1 MPPYWFTV
9 PFGHI
14 PCSICWESVEYS
26 NFLIYPGGLSEVSLF
41 LSAPSSSPPP
51 LWVGRFLRHDINRR
65 RKEIT
70 CSSMMIEPCKLF
82 LRRVRSWSERSEGS
96 ECSVLPDFVLMFVY
110 LSGWIA
116 WHFLRAFFCSV
127 SFCQILDPGWQV
139 QVNRPRFRFPGCL
152 NTLRLTGWPLGVHVS
167 GLSPGLVFI
176 FFAGAGH
183 WWNNKEQSY
192 LIGTS
197 RNWLFGSWKMS
208 LWCLAV
214 KSAIYIHVFLISPKQ
229 TAGVGSSERSTL
241 STAAL
246 LH

>member
-1 MPPYWFTV
+1 MAAWWSNHV
-9 PFGHI
+9 NSSWGG
-14 PCSICWESVEYS
+14 YS
-26 NFLIYPGGLSEVSLF
+26 PDRRGLKGVNVLFCLTLSLCLFVS
-41 LSAPSSSPPP
+41 
-51 LWVGRFLRHDINRR
+51 
-65 RKEIT
+65 
-70 CSSMMIEPCKLF
+70 
-82 LRRVRSWSERSEGS
+82 
-96 ECSVLPDFVLMFVY
+96 

-116 WHFLRAFFCSV
+116 WHCLRAFFCFV
-127 SFCQILDPGWQV
+127 SFCQTLDPGWQV
-139 QVNRPRFRFPGCL
+139 QVNRPRFGFPGCL

-167 GLSPGLVFI
+167 GLSPGLVFL

-197 RNWLFGSWKMS
+197 RNWLFGSWKTS

-214 KSAIYIHVFLISPKQ
+214 KSALFIRVFLISPKQ